1 MRHFQLLIKVCD
13 ILSSVWFFFKGL
25 GIQRERK
32 DISITETPKEKLERT
47 QKEFDELK
55 QELTTDS
62 ENNEDTQLPLILREI
77 EQLQSELSNIV
88 ASNGKSYIEK
98 FYIL

>member
-1 MRHFQLLIKVCD
+1 M
-13 ILSSVWFFFKGL
+13 

-32 DISITETPKEKLERT
+32 DISITETPKEKLERI

-62 ENNEDTQLPLILREI
+62 ENNENTQLPLILREI

>member
-1 MRHFQLLIKVCD
+1 VTFCLVFD
-13 ILSSVWFFFKGL
+13 FFFKGL

-32 DISITETPKEKLERT
+32 DISITETPKEKLERI

-62 ENNEDTQLPLILREI
+62 ENNENTQLPLILREI